1 MQLLWLN
8 EIVNV
13 IERNLTIANC
23 AIIIVVVV
31 TILLGVDRLKAR
43 SKLRCALLRTRKITR
58 ELADATHAYSRG
70 THFCQAKFAFTWT
83 NLPNSWKL
91 FYRSFVCEIPHLA
104 KKRKKETRQS
114 LNVLRNGRVIRNSR
128 TVWSKISFRRLLT
141 PCGTGNR

>member
-1 MQLLWLN
+1 MN

-13 IERNLTIANC
+13 IERNRNFTIANC

-43 SKLRCALLRTRKITR
+43 SKLRCALLRTRKLTR

-104 KKRKKETRQS
+104 KKKKE
-114 LNVLRNGRVIRNSR
+114 RNSSITQR
-128 TVWSKISFRRLLT
+128 VAKREGFLIRELFDRKFRFEDF
-141 PCGTGNR
+141 